1 MEKDDSILKFQRP
14 GTNFHTDNSR
24 PIITVDPRLCPLP
37 ETLVDS
43 RMVLLVYC
51 EREAVGME
59 RDCRRRKERGVNEG
73 QRRQGE
79 REQTNTHTTLDA
91 ILQPTFSSLCALCSP
106 CTRLHALTSY
116 PIRSPLRS
124 TANSRSCEFILET
137 APNV

>member
-59 RDCRRRKERGVNEG
+59 RDCRRRKEREANEG

-91 ILQPTFSSLCALCSP
+91 ILQPTITQERTFAQKRTFAQEVLTTVDQLFYFDLHCLFSHFITPSA
-106 CTRLHALTSY
+106 Y
-116 PIRSPLRS
+116 LR
-124 TANSRSCEFILET
+124 
-137 APNV
+137 